1 MAQVPVSDL
10 IEYFIQ
16 FIDQKSH
23 GTIDSTAMSLL
34 GRSYIRS
41 EDLNNESLAQFFQKV
56 SDLQKIGAAKITTS
70 HKAAPVAALLF
81 FEPSTRTRF
90 SFEMAAKRLGI
101 QTLTLDSAAG
111 TSLSKG
117 ETLLDTIE
125 NIAAMKPDILVV
137 RHSGN
142 PDVNEYLRQSKI
154 PVINAGDGTDEHPTQ
169 ALLDAFTVLRRRGQV
184 KGEKLLFVGDIK
196 HSRVAQSDF
205 KLFSRLGIEVGY
217 CGPAELLPDHTQ
229 WAKAQRF
236 EELSA
241 GLEWCDTVM
250 GLRLQQERH
259 SGQDYLDLN
268 QYIQKYRLD
277 FNSLASLK
285 KNGLIMHPGP
295 FVPEVDLSTDV
306 LKDPRCVIH
315 EQVENGVYVRMAL
328 LAEIL
333 GIKIGSLA

>member
-1 MAQVPVSDL
+1 
-10 IEYFIQ
+10 
-16 FIDQKSH
+16 
-23 GTIDSTAMSLL
+23 MSLL

-41 EDLNNESLAQFFQKV
+41 EDLNNENLAQFFQKV
-56 SDLQKIGAAKITTS
+56 LNFQKIGMKNVTAS
-70 HKAAPVAALLF
+70 HTVAPVAALLF

-90 SFEMAAKRLGI
+90 SFEMAAKRLGVSI
-101 QTLTLDSAAG
+101 LTLDSAAG

-125 NIAAMKPDILVV
+125 NIAAMKPDVLVV
-137 RHSGN
+137 RHSGSQE
-142 PDVNEYLRQSKI
+142 VNEYLRESKI

-169 ALLDAFTVLRRRGQV
+169 ALLDAFTVQRRRGKV
-184 KGEKLLFVGDIK
+184 AGEKVLFVGDIK

-205 KLFSRLGIEVGY
+205 KLFTRLGMQIGY
-217 CGPAELLPDHTQ
+217 CGPAELLPDRTQ

-236 EELSA
+236 EDLSS

-259 SGQDYLDLN
+259 TGQDYLDLN
-268 QYIQKYRLD
+268 DYIQKYRLD
-277 FNSLASLK
+277 LNTLQSLK
-285 KNGLIMHPGP
+285 SDGLIMHPGP
-295 FVPEVDLSTDV
+295 YVPEVDLSTDV

-315 EQVENGVYVRMAL
+315 EQVENGVYVRMVL

-333 GIKIGSLA
+333 GLNVGSAT

>member
-1 MAQVPVSDL
+1 
-10 IEYFIQ
+10 
-16 FIDQKSH
+16 
-23 GTIDSTAMSLL
+23 MSLH

-41 EDLNNESLAQFFQKV
+41 EDLNNDSLTQFFQKV
-56 SDLQKIGAAKITTS
+56 SNLQKIGVKNIKAS
-70 HKAAPVAALLF
+70 HTVAPVAALLF

-101 QTLTLDSAAG
+101 SILTLDSAAG

-125 NIAAMKPDILVV
+125 NIAAMKPDVLVV
-137 RHSGN
+137 RHSGAQE
-142 PDVNEYLRQSKI
+142 VNEYLRESKI

-169 ALLDAFTVLRRRGQV
+169 ALLDAFTVQRRRGQT
-184 KGEKLLFVGDIK
+184 KGEKMLFVGDIK

-205 KLFSRLGIEVGY
+205 KLFSRLGMQIGY
-217 CGPAELLPDHTQ
+217 CGPAELLPDRTQ

-236 EELSA
+236 EDLSA
-241 GLEWCDTVM
+241 GLEWCDSVM

-268 QYIQKYRLD
+268 EYIQKYRLD
-277 FNSLASLK
+277 FNTLQSLK
-285 KNGLIMHPGP
+285 PDGLIMHPGP
-295 FVPEVDLSTDV
+295 YVPEVDLSTDV

-333 GIKIGSLA
+333 GLKVGSAV